1 MSPGV
6 KVTLVVTLAV
16 IVAAVLV
23 ERLLPTGPEV
33 SSTTPLLPEEQAIMA
48 QMRRVLTR
56 DDILPIY
63 RPQFVPAARAALAPD
78 ELVLGV
84 AIGAAAK
91 AYPITVLN
99 GREMVNDELDGIPI
113 LVTW

>member
-1 MSPGV
+1 MWASM
-6 KVTLVVTLAV
+6 KSWLVVALA
-16 IVAAVLV
+16 VAAVAVLAG
-23 ERLLPTGPEV
+23 RLLPPASEPTLT
-33 SSTTPLLPEEQAIMA
+33 SLLPEEQAIMA

-63 RPQFVPAARAALAPD
+63 RPQFVPAAGARLAAD

-84 AIGAAAK
+84 AIHDAAK
-91 AYPITVLN
+91 AYPISVLN
-99 GREMVNDELDGIPI
+99 GREMVNDDLDGVPV